1 MIAICGISQLFATSS
16 AAKLSGKK
24 TERIPW
30 VSHLSG
36 KSAANC
42 CIHCGSVE
50 KTKKTPL
57 KNCRIITIGET
68 TAEAPR
74 PFFGTAENAIPKIVE
89 QILPRSINQPN
100 LIHRSVVFGKSKPSI
115 DSQVLDFRESLQTIE
130 WKKILKPTGLKQL
143 KEYTERGPGAGE
155 IFSKLKLKCP
165 INTKAAIFYN
175 DFLRF
180 KKLDKINSLFQVG
193 DKMFLAYLKNN
204 PYKIDVIGFN
214 GYDDPPEIIEFINTY
229 IDRDGIFDGVMKN
242 KLETLYKDIG
252 WGQPIFNRN
261 VHKFFKFG

>member
-1 MIAICGISQLFATSS
+1 MKSNFTTLF
-16 AAKLSGKK
+16 KK
-24 TERIPW
+24 F
-30 VSHLSG
+30 
-36 KSAANC
+36 
-42 CIHCGSVE
+42 
-50 KTKKTPL
+50 
-57 KNCRIITIGET
+57 GE
-68 TAEAPR
+68 EL
-74 PFFGTAENAIPKIVE
+74 IK
-89 QILPRSINQPN
+89 QIM
-100 LIHRSVVFGKSKPSI
+100 FGKSKPSI

-130 WKKILKPTGLKQL
+130 WTKILKPTGLKQL
-143 KEYTERGPGAGE
+143 REYIERGPKAGE

-180 KKLDKINSLFQVG
+180 KKLDKTNSLFQVG
-193 DKMFLAYLKNN
+193 DKMFIAYLKNN

-214 GYDDPPEIIEFINTY
+214 GYDDPPEVIDFINAY

>member
-1 MIAICGISQLFATSS
+1 M
-16 AAKLSGKK
+16 
-24 TERIPW
+24 
-30 VSHLSG
+30 
-36 KSAANC
+36 
-42 CIHCGSVE
+42 SVE
-50 KTKKTPL
+50 ELDVKGLDLMKSNFPPLFKKF
-57 KNCRIITIGET
+57 GEDL
-68 TAEAPR
+68 
-74 PFFGTAENAIPKIVE
+74 IK
-89 QILPRSINQPN
+89 QIM
-100 LIHRSVVFGKSKPSI
+100 FGKSKPSI